1 MTIMVFSRVN
11 KLNSLNCSQ
20 RTVQL
25 TKFLSLLKGRVVL
38 STRHKLELKK
48 ATTYI
53 YIYIFLSPSL
63 CPRSLLPIAFIAR
76 MHSNCVQKSIKYE

>member
-1 MTIMVFSRVN
+1 MVFSRVN
-11 KLNSLNCSQ
+11 NLNSLNCSQ

-53 YIYIFLSPSL
+53 YIYIYIPFPFFV
-63 CPRSLLPIAFIAR
+63 PPILIT
-76 MHSNCVQKSIKYE
+76 NCVHC

>member
-11 KLNSLNCSQ
+11 KLNSLNYSQ

-38 STRHKLELKK
+38 STRHKLELQK
-48 ATTYI
+48 ATT

-76 MHSNCVQKSIKYE
+76 MHSNCVQKSVKYE